1 MTLSDFLSGL
11 KHDASDPH
19 EIICYLLTC
28 KKNYMLNIMVYM
40 KLSKRYLVSTTF
52 LNFLGFQLPLGLT
65 LLALLR
71 LLITISFNTFILLRL
86 PNLI

>member
-1 MTLSDFLSGL
+1 MTVKTPSTSSILLGL
-11 KHDASDPH
+11 T
-19 EIICYLLTC
+19 L
-28 KKNYMLNIMVYM
+28 
-40 KLSKRYLVSTTF
+40 

-71 LLITISFNTFILLRL
+71 LLLPLVLTLFTLLRL